1 MPCRRLHTE
10 SSLEEWYLPGGR
22 PDGLAHRV
30 AQYAAASPGTVSSA
44 DSRPTSALGA
54 ARPSAH
60 RHRSSV
66 ATGSWAEAAEREIVC
81 IREQFSQ
88 KGAAAGPLLERAFDL
103 AGGQLVLSVPD
114 SADAMLSRTYGE
126 QP

>member
-1 MPCRRLHTE
+1 MSCRRLHSE
-10 SSLEEWYLPGGR
+10 SSLEEWYLPGSR
-22 PDGLAHRV
+22 PDGLAHRAV
-30 AQYAAASPGTVSSA
+30 QYAAACPGTVGSA

-66 ATGSWAEAAEREIVC
+66 AAASWAEAAEREIVC
-81 IREQFSQ
+81 IREQYSQ

-103 AGGQLVLSVPD
+103 AGGQLVLSVLD
-114 SADAMLSRTYGE
+114 NAGAMLSRTYGE